1 MEVMDT
7 NVADGALEA
16 FMFTIDE
23 TRSLE
28 EFDAGTARVLSV
40 YLDLDAHDAAGRS
53 YLIALA
59 DLLKEIRPG
68 FDVDTQIALDHEADR
83 VAVWLDEN
91 RRAGNGLVVFSCEPR
106 GLWKA
111 QYLQVPVQDHV
122 VFEPRPDV
130 APLLELLDEFERFAV
145 ALVDKSHARLFTV
158 FAGEIEAIES
168 FEDYVPPH
176 HRQGGLSQANMQR
189 HHEAHVFRH
198 LKRVADRLTELQ
210 RKRSFDRLVIAGPD
224 EAVSELR
231 RILPRPLASRVA
243 AVIGADPHATPQD
256 ILEKTLQVE
265 RQAER
270 AVEQQLLDEIF
281 EKAGAGGRA
290 TVGLARTLDALWLG
304 DVQTLVVA
312 HGVHAPGCECDN
324 CGRLEAGTLDK
335 CPMCGSKMHPVH
347 DVFHRAMAKTL
358 EQSGSVET
366 VHGDPAQRLRQS
378 GGLGAILRYQ
388 LPVTS
393 SDILREARA

>member
-1 MEVMDT
+1 MLT
-7 NVADGALEA
+7 P
-16 FMFTIDE
+16 DE
-23 TRSLE
+23 IRSLE

-40 YLDLDAHDAAGRS
+40 FLDLDAHDAAGRS

-68 FDVDTQIALDHEADR
+68 FDIDTQIELDHEADR

-106 GLWKA
+106 VLWKA
-111 QYLQVPVQDHV
+111 QYLQVPVQDHM

-130 APLLELLDEFERFAV
+130 APLLDLLDEFERYAV
-145 ALVDKSHARLFTV
+145 ALVTKSHARLFTV
-158 FAGEIEAIES
+158 FAGEIEESES
-168 FEDYVPPH
+168 FEDYVPAH
-176 HRQGGLSQANMQR
+176 HQQGGPSQANLQR

-210 RKRSFDRLVIAGPD
+210 RKRSFDRLIIAGPE
-224 EAVSELR
+224 EATSELR

-243 AVIGADPHATPQD
+243 AVIGADPHATPAD

-265 RQAER
+265 RQTER
-270 AVEQQLLDEIF
+270 AVEQRLLDEIF

-304 DVQTLVVA
+304 DVQSLVVA
-312 HGVHAPGCECDN
+312 HGVHEPGSECTN
-324 CGRLEAGTLDK
+324 CGRLEAGRLDK
-335 CPMCGSKMHPVH
+335 CPMCGWNMQPVH
-347 DVFHRAMAKTL
+347 DVFHRAMTKTL

-366 VHGDPAQRLRQS
+366 VHGEPAERLRAA
-378 GGLGAILRYQ
+378 GGIGSILRYR

-393 SDILREARA
+393 SDILRQARA